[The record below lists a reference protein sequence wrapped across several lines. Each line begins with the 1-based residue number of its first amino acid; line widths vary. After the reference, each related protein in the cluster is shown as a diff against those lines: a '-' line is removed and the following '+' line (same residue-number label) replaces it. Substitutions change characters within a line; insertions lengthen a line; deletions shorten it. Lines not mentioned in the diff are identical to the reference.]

1 MVMARWQASIVDDA
15 GNIVSAPSIEV
26 RRETGGAPL
35 AALFSDR
42 DGVVPLGNPFAAGAD
57 GFAAFHVA
65 GGAYRIT
72 ATQGAFS
79 RTWRYVAIG
88 TAGELDGDRLAT
100 VRERLTGT
108 RTYFVR
114 TDGNDGNDGLSNSAG
129 GAFATLN
136 RARDAILAL
145 DTNGHTVIIKLG
157 NSGIFT
163 SPLDIGT
170 TPVGGGL
177 IVVEGD
183 TAAPQNTIIQTT
195 SAPAINLFGS
205 VRVLVRHLE
214 LRTVTAG
221 ACLRAAS
228 GGALLEIGPGVRFGA
243 CAQEHINV
251 APHARVFC
259 LNNAYAIVG
268 NATRHFSAARGGFIE
283 LSGATITLSA
293 GLTFTIFAAAFD
305 AGIISVFNT
314 TFSSNV
320 ATGQRYNGSLNALIQ
335 TFGGGAN
342 LFPGSTA
349 GAVAT
354 GAQYV

>member
-15 GNIVSAPSIEV
+15 GNIVATPSIEV

-88 TAGELDGDRLAT
+88 TAAELDGDRLAT

-136 RARDAILAL
+136 RARDAILAI
-145 DTNGHTVIIKLG
+145 DTNGHTVTIKLG

-170 TPVGGGL
+170 LHVGGGL

-195 SAPAINLFGS
+195 SAAAINLF
-205 VRVLVRHLE
+205 VPARVLVRHLE

-221 ACLRAAS
+221 ACLRAAA
-228 GGALLEIGPGVRFGA
+228 GGAFIEIGPGVRFGS
-243 CAQEHINV
+243 CAGDHVTVISQ
-251 APHARVFC
+251 ARVGC
-259 LNNAYAIVG
+259 TGAYSIVG
-268 NATRHFSAARGGFIE
+268 NAPRHFNVARGGLIE
-283 LSGATITLSA
+283 LSGATVTVSA
-293 GLTFTIFAAAFD
+293 GLTFTAFAVALD
-305 AGIISVFNT
+305 GGIISAFNT

-320 ATGQRYNGSLNALIQ
+320 ATGQRYNATVNAVIQ
-335 TFGGGAN
+335 TFAGGAN
-342 LFPGSTA
+342 FFPGSTA

-354 GAQYV
+354 GAQYA